1 MGRFKS
7 LRFDFYVFNFD
18 TMKVILFGKSAEK
31 PYGKLLLTK
40 RNGTQVSYQYLR
52 SDLNWLDNNDTVSYG
67 CIRFTLEPQPSERKN
82 ATLIKRVRQ
91 IGIYRCAFN
100 VLHSSSKIDINI
112 SSAYLSPSIIEE
124 LFNKSCHSN
133 YLLVPIL

>member
-40 RNGTQVSYQYLR
+40 RKGTQVSYQYLR
-52 SDLNWLDNNDTVSYG
+52 SNMKVETYFDTK
-67 CIRFTLEPQPSERKN
+67 CTPFEPF
-82 ATLIKRVRQ
+82 V
-91 IGIYRCAFN
+91 
-100 VLHSSSKIDINI
+100 
-112 SSAYLSPSIIEE
+112 
-124 LFNKSCHSN
+124 
-133 YLLVPIL
+133 

>member
-40 RNGTQVSYQYLR
+40 RKGTQVSYQYLR
-52 SDLNWLDNNDTVSYG
+52 SNMVEARGVEPLSES
-67 CIRFTLEPQPSERKN
+67 TL
-82 ATLIKRVRQ
+82 T
-91 IGIYRCAFN
+91 G
-100 VLHSSSKIDINI
+100 SSPG
-112 SSAYLSPSIIEE
+112 AGGYWRGLAP
-124 LFNKSCHSN
+124 
-133 YLLVPIL
+133 LVPIPAASRHADPFR

>member
-67 CIRFTLEPQPSERKN
+67 CIRFALEPQLSERKN

-91 IGIYRCAFN
+91 IGIYLCNEISPAQFDIFSNFIVGKCALN
-100 VLHSSSKIDINI
+100 SSYTKYISSSSHSSPA
-112 SSAYLSPSIIEE
+112 SAIH
-124 LFNKSCHSN
+124 F
-133 YLLVPIL
+133 

>member
-52 SDLNWLDNNDTVSYG
+52 SDLNWLDNNDTVSY
-67 CIRFTLEPQPSERKN
+67 RKN
-82 ATLIKRVRQ
+82 
-91 IGIYRCAFN
+91 
-100 VLHSSSKIDINI
+100 SKITDRPFRYF
-112 SSAYLSPSIIEE
+112 SYQDDRSY
-124 LFNKSCHSN
+124 
-133 YLLVPIL
+133 

>member
-67 CIRFTLEPQPSERKN
+67 CIRVALELQPSERKM
-82 ATLIKRVRQ
+82 Q
-91 IGIYRCAFN
+91 
-100 VLHSSSKIDINI
+100 
-112 SSAYLSPSIIEE
+112 PS
-124 LFNKSCHSN
+124 
-133 YLLVPIL
+133 